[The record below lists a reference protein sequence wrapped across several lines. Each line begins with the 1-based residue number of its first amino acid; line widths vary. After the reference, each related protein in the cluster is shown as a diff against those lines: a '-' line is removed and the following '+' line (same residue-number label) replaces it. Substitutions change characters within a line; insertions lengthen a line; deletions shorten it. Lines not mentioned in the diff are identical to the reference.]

1 MASQSVKDHHY
12 AFLTAGI
19 IAGIFTERLI
29 KSGVPPAAIISSD
42 FRPERIEETKGP
54 FGMGGKRCYR

>member
-1 MASQSVKDHHY
+1 MPSQSVRDHHY
-12 AFLTAGI
+12 AFLGAGI
-19 IAGIFTERLI
+19 IPGIFIERLI

-42 FRPERIEETKGP
+42 FRPERLEETKCP

>member
-19 IAGIFTERLI
+19 IAGVFIERLI
-29 KSGVPPAAIISSD
+29 KSGAPPAAIIASD
-42 FRPERIEETKGP
+42 VRPQRLEETKGQ
-54 FGMGGKRCYR
+54 FGMGDKTCYR